1 MCSEY
6 ITMNT
11 ARFTV
16 DAEKGYFPE
25 ETCTLLLNVYASCCG
40 CGGIRALS
48 DGVSDDVGDLG
59 SGSPERDF
67 FVPGLQPQ
75 QPPTLPSTL
84 QPPPLMHLSAECLHK
99 KIELTGDAPRR
110 IEDAN
115 VTTCE
120 TSCVRESTCHFLLTS
135 IGQHAARS
143 ACWLYPI
150 SYNHA
155 VNRASGVQMAAN
167 IVPCSSHDAKWQ
179 VRTRHSSSSSTGGTP
194 GAYDDLT
201 YDEPP
206 PLGNTADDDELVA
219 SPPSPSPPSPRR
231 PRLPPLPPLVV
242 FGEGETP
249 DTAPG
254 ADDGVASE
262 PLDPSVLD
270 GVPPEPEAS
279 NGADADGQNASPSP
293 AAEEL
298 AGSDVAESDA
308 GTPPSPPAHGRG
320 KGGGTGA
327 RDGARGK
334 GKGGGGGGGTGAGE
348 ELEPATTPSTQ
359 LLEAARSCGDLCR
372 SADAVALR
380 LSETAC
386 SRMSDVIGRD
396 VCGSLDGLVVGAM
409 PMLAQPE
416 WAPNGVMPLS
426 NGSGRKSRKG
436 VELPEDGGYSV
447 SFGSADGEEGGGGG
461 DGFLGGGEGTWATW
475 GGGGEPDFI
484 SANSGAPTWGG
495 LEMVDILVDD
505 APPVCAGPASQVCSY
520 EEVGDPNECSSDDF
534 EVHFEESRGLGAAA
548 RPSGTKPFGSKPF
561 GSKPFGSKAFGSKAF
576 GAHSP
581 RSSIMSERGRS
592 TAMKAGSD
600 EKNSLLTELVE

>member
-1 MCSEY
+1 
-6 ITMNT
+6 
-11 ARFTV
+11 
-16 DAEKGYFPE
+16 
-25 ETCTLLLNVYASCCG
+25 
-40 CGGIRALS
+40 
-48 DGVSDDVGDLG
+48 
-59 SGSPERDF
+59 
-67 FVPGLQPQ
+67 
-75 QPPTLPSTL
+75 
-84 QPPPLMHLSAECLHK
+84 MHLSAECLHK
-99 KIELTGDAPRR
+99 KIELTGYAPRR

-135 IGQHAARS
+135 IDQHAARS

-155 VNRASGVQMAAN
+155 VNQASGVQMAAN
-167 IVPCSSHDAKWQ
+167 IVPCSSPQAKWQ

-194 GAYDDLT
+194 GAYDHLT
-201 YDEPP
+201 YDEAP

-231 PRLPPLPPLVV
+231 PRLPPLPPLML
-242 FGEGETP
+242 FGEGDTP

-254 ADDGVASE
+254 AHDGVASE

-416 WAPNGVMPLS
+416 WAWARQLQLPLLLLLVLLALALCCCCCCCCCRRCFRRLCRCCCSTAGLAGSRPNGLMPLS